1 MRSSKQ
7 PFCLRT
13 AGPIA
18 VLGLL
23 SFPLACGSNHGSLGS
38 GGGGGGNN
46 NQVIA
51 GPGPN
56 VVTLTVDRGPTALV
70 TPYTNGS
77 FVQATICVPGSTT
90 SCQVIDHLL
99 VDTGSFGLRLMS
111 STHGGEFDLSQVPL
125 PPVKDSNNNPIGECI
140 QFIDNSFLW
149 GPVMT
154 ADVQLSSET
163 ASSLPVHVV
172 GDANFNAVPST
183 CSTNGTGIDRDT
195 LEQLGAN
202 GILGVGGVQY
212 DCGSACV
219 SGSTIPTPVYFSCS
233 GSACNPSFLT
243 LTSQVQNPVALFAT
257 DNNGVILE
265 LPSVPSGGAPNAS
278 GALVFGIGTQSNNGL
293 GSASVLTLDN
303 RLDITTTYKNTQYP
317 NSFVDSGS
325 NGLFFLDSTTTGLP
339 ICSSATSFYCPS
351 STTNFSATNNGQN
364 ATTTTVNFSIANA
377 QSLSGNNFAFND
389 LGGPQSG
396 AFDWGLPFFLGR
408 NVFVS
413 IAGKTTPAGTTPFV
427 AY

>member
-13 AGPIA
+13 AGLVA
-18 VLGLL
+18 VLGL
-23 SFPLACGSNHGSLGS
+23 FAFALACGSNHGSLGS
-38 GGGGGGNN
+38 GSGGGGGSN

-56 VVTLTVDRGPTALV
+56 VVTLTVDPGPANLV
-70 TPYTNGS
+70 NPYTNGS
-77 FVQATICVPGSTT
+77 FVSANICLPGTNT
-90 SCQVIDHLL
+90 CQTIDHLL

-111 STHGGEFDLSQVPL
+111 NTNGGALTLSL
-125 PPVKDSNNNPIGECI
+125 PQVKDSNNNPIGECI

-149 GPVMT
+149 GPVVT
-154 ADVQLSSET
+154 ADVQLSSEIAHT
-163 ASSLPVHVV
+163 LPVHVV
-172 GDANFNAVPST
+172 GDTNFNAVPAS
-183 CSTNGTGIDRDT
+183 CSSNGTGIDRDT

-219 SGSTIPTPVYFSCS
+219 SGSTIPTPVYYSCP
-233 GSACNPSFLT
+233 GSTCNSSFLP
-243 LTSQVQNPVALFAT
+243 LTSQVQNPVAVFAT
-257 DNNGVILE
+257 DNNGVVLE
-265 LPSVPSGGAPNAS
+265 LPSVSAS
-278 GALVFGIGTQSNNGL
+278 GAPSISGSLVFGIGTQSNNAL

-303 RLDITTTYKNTQYP
+303 RLDLTTTYKGTPYP

-325 NGLFFLDSTTTGLP
+325 NGLFFLDSTTTGMP
-339 ICSSATSFYCPS
+339 TCTQATSFYCPS

-377 QSLSGNNFAFND
+377 QSLNGNNSAFNN

-396 AFDWGLPFFLGR
+396 AFDWGLPFFMGR

-413 IAGKTTPAGTTPFV
+413 IAGKTVTSQTTPFV